1 MSNARGVN
9 ARGALGRYGEE
20 LAARRLTE
28 AGMTV
33 LERNWRCGRT
43 GEIDIVARDGDALV
57 VCEVKTRRAGAF
69 EHPMAAVTPTKADR
83 LRGLA
88 RTLAA
93 GTRRG
98 PTGRR
103 PHRRRG
109 RRPPRARRTRRG
121 ARTGGG
127 LMGFARTCSV
137 ALVGVEGVIVEVQAD
152 LEPGVAAFTLVGLP
166 DKSLTESK
174 DRVRAAV
181 VNSGAEWPQKKLT
194 VGLSPASV
202 PKAGSGFDLAVACAV
217 LGASERIDPRMLSD
231 IVMIGELGL
240 DGRVRPVRGILPAVL
255 AAAEAG
261 YEQVVVPECAAAEAS
276 LVPGVSVLGVRT
288 LRQLIAVLADEPVPD
303 EEPDEGRPDPLM
315 AGLRLPGTGAATGMH
330 TVGAAQQDQG
340 HDLADVVG
348 QLAARTAV
356 EVAAAGGHHLFL
368 EGPPGAGKTML
379 AERLPA
385 ILPSLAKEESLEVT
399 AVHSVAGLLPAGKP
413 LVDVPPYCAPHHSAT
428 MQALVGGGQGVARPG
443 AVSLAHRGVLFLD
456 ETPEFSSQALDA
468 LRQPLEA
475 GHVVIARSAGVVRF
489 PAKFLM
495 VLAANPCP
503 CGRFSRTDDLCEC
516 PPAAIRR
523 YQARLSGP
531 LLDRVDLRV
540 EVDRVTRSELSQ
552 SAARGESTAV
562 VAERVRAARERA
574 ALRLAGTLW
583 RTNSEVPGRELRSRW
598 HAAPG
603 AMDEAERSLER
614 GLLTARGLDRVLRVA
629 WTIADL
635 VGHDRPD
642 AADVNLAL
650 QLRTGV
656 PRGMPMAIGAL
667 T

>member
-1 MSNARGVN
+1 
-9 ARGALGRYGEE
+9 
-20 LAARRLTE
+20 
-28 AGMTV
+28 
-33 LERNWRCGRT
+33 
-43 GEIDIVARDGDALV
+43 
-57 VCEVKTRRAGAF
+57 
-69 EHPMAAVTPTKADR
+69 
-83 LRGLA
+83 
-88 RTLAA
+88 
-93 GTRRG
+93 
-98 PTGRR
+98 
-103 PHRRRG
+103 
-109 RRPPRARRTRRG
+109 
-121 ARTGGG
+121 
-127 LMGFARTCSV
+127 MGFARTCSV
-137 ALVGVEGVIVEVQAD
+137 ALVGVEGVVVEVQAD

-166 DKSLTESK
+166 DKSLSESRE
-174 DRVRAAV
+174 RVRAAM

-217 LGASERIDPRMLSD
+217 LGAAERIDPRVLAD

-255 AAAEAG
+255 AAADAG

-276 LVPGVSVLGVRT
+276 LVPGVSVLGVRS

-303 EEPDEGRPDPLM
+303 EEPEEQGRPDPLL
-315 AGLRLPGTGAATGMH
+315 AGLRVPGTGAATGMH
-330 TVGAAQQDQG
+330 SMSAAQHDLG

-348 QLAARTAV
+348 QISARTAV

-385 ILPSLAKEESLEVT
+385 ILPRLGSDESLEVT
-399 AVHSVAGLLPAGKP
+399 AVHSVAGLLPPGKP
-413 LVDVPPYCAPHHSAT
+413 LIDVAPYCAPHHSAT
-428 MQALVGGGQGVARPG
+428 MQSLVGGGPGIARPG
-443 AVSLAHRGVLFLD
+443 AVSLSHRGVLFLD
-456 ETPEFSSQALDA
+456 ETPEFSGQALDA

-516 PPAAIRR
+516 PPSAIRR

-540 EVDRVTRSELSQ
+540 EVDRVTRAQLTERG
-552 SAARGESTAV
+552 ARGESTAT
-562 VAERVRAARERA
+562 VADRVHAARERA
-574 ALRLAGTLW
+574 SARLAGTPWL
-583 RTNSEVPGRELRSRW
+583 TNSEVPGRELRSRW
-598 HAAPG
+598 YAAPG
-603 AMDEAERSLER
+603 AMDEAERNLER

-629 WTIADL
+629 WTVADL

-642 AADVNLAL
+642 ATDVALAL

-656 PRGMPMAIGAL
+656 PRGVPMAIGAL

>member
-1 MSNARGVN
+1 
-9 ARGALGRYGEE
+9 
-20 LAARRLTE
+20 
-28 AGMTV
+28 
-33 LERNWRCGRT
+33 
-43 GEIDIVARDGDALV
+43 
-57 VCEVKTRRAGAF
+57 
-69 EHPMAAVTPTKADR
+69 
-83 LRGLA
+83 
-88 RTLAA
+88 
-93 GTRRG
+93 
-98 PTGRR
+98 
-103 PHRRRG
+103 
-109 RRPPRARRTRRG
+109 
-121 ARTGGG
+121 
-127 LMGFARTCSV
+127 MGFARTCSV
-137 ALVGVEGVIVEVQAD
+137 ALVGVEGVVVEVQAD

-166 DKSLTESK
+166 DKSLTESR

-181 VNSGAEWPQKKLT
+181 VNSGGEWPQKKLT

-217 LGASERIDPRMLSD
+217 LGASERIDPRVLAD
-231 IVMIGELGL
+231 IVMVGELGL

-255 AAAEAG
+255 AAADAG
-261 YEQVVVPECAAAEAS
+261 YVQVVVPECAAAEAS
-276 LVPGVSVLGVRT
+276 LVPGISVLGVRS

-303 EEPDEGRPDPLM
+303 EEPHEPGRPDPLL
-315 AGLRLPGTGAATGMH
+315 AGLRVPGTGAATGMH
-330 TVGAAQQDQG
+330 SAGAAQQDHG

-348 QLAARTAV
+348 QTSARTAV

-385 ILPSLAKEESLEVT
+385 VLPRLSREESLEVT

-413 LVDVPPYCAPHHSAT
+413 LVDVAPYCAPHHSAT
-428 MQALVGGGQGVARPG
+428 MQALVGGGGGVARPG
-443 AVSLAHRGVLFLD
+443 AVSLSHRGVLFLD
-456 ETPEFSSQALDA
+456 ETPEFSTQALDA

-503 CGRFSRTDDLCEC
+503 CGRFSQTDDFCEC
-516 PPAAIRR
+516 PPSAVRR

-540 EVDRVTRSELSQ
+540 QVDRVTRDQLSGRG
-552 SAARGESTAV
+552 ARGESTAV
-562 VAERVRAARERA
+562 VADRVRAARERA
-574 ALRLAGTLW
+574 ATRFAGTPW
-583 RTNSEVPGRELRSRW
+583 RTNSEVPGRELRNRW
-598 HAAPG
+598 HAVSG
-603 AMDEAERSLER
+603 SMDEAERNLER
-614 GLLTARGLDRVLRVA
+614 GVLTARGLDRVLRVA
-629 WTIADL
+629 WTVADL

-642 AADVNLAL
+642 ATDVALAL

-656 PRGMPMAIGAL
+656 PRGVPMAIGAL

>member
-1 MSNARGVN
+1 
-9 ARGALGRYGEE
+9 
-20 LAARRLTE
+20 
-28 AGMTV
+28 
-33 LERNWRCGRT
+33 
-43 GEIDIVARDGDALV
+43 
-57 VCEVKTRRAGAF
+57 
-69 EHPMAAVTPTKADR
+69 
-83 LRGLA
+83 
-88 RTLAA
+88 
-93 GTRRG
+93 
-98 PTGRR
+98 
-103 PHRRRG
+103 
-109 RRPPRARRTRRG
+109 
-121 ARTGGG
+121 
-127 LMGFARTCSV
+127 MGFARTCAV
-137 ALVGVEGVIVEVQAD
+137 TLVGVEGVVVEVQAD

-166 DKSLTESK
+166 DKSLTESR

-181 VNSGAEWPQKKLT
+181 VNSGGEWPQKKLT

-217 LGASERIDPRMLSD
+217 LGAAERIDPRVLAD

-255 AAAEAG
+255 AAADAG

-276 LVPGVSVLGVRT
+276 LVPGVSVLGVRS

-303 EEPDEGRPDPLM
+303 EEPVDPGRPDPLL
-315 AGLRLPGTGAATGMH
+315 AGLRMPGTGAATGVHSM
-330 TVGAAQQDQG
+330 GAAQHDHG

-348 QLAARTAV
+348 QISARTAV

-385 ILPSLAKEESLEVT
+385 ILPRLSREESLEVT
-399 AVHSVAGLLPAGKP
+399 AVHSVAGLLPPGKP
-413 LVDVPPYCAPHHSAT
+413 LIDIAPYCAPHHSAT
-428 MQALVGGGQGVARPG
+428 MQALVGGGPGIARPG
-443 AVSLAHRGVLFLD
+443 AVSLSHRGVLFLD
-456 ETPEFSSQALDA
+456 ETPEFSSRALDA

-475 GHVVIARSAGVVRF
+475 GHVVIARSAGVVHF

-503 CGRFSRTDDLCEC
+503 CGRFSLKDSLCEC
-516 PPAAIRR
+516 PPSAIRR

-540 EVDRVTRSELSQ
+540 EVDRVTRAALTERG
-552 SAARGESTAV
+552 ARGESTET
-562 VAERVRAARERA
+562 VADRVRAARERA
-574 ALRLAGTLW
+574 AARLAGTPW
-583 RTNSEVPGRELRSRW
+583 RTNSDIPGRELRNRW
-598 HAAPG
+598 HAVTG
-603 AMDEAERSLER
+603 AMDEAERNLER
-614 GLLTARGLDRVLRVA
+614 GVLTARGIDRVLRVA
-629 WTIADL
+629 WTVADL

-642 AADVNLAL
+642 ATDVALAL

-656 PRGMPMAIGAL
+656 PRGVPMAIGAL